1 MGDKFD
7 VGKPRLDLIRPF
19 PELKL
24 AEVLTIGAEKY
35 SDYNWCKGIQ
45 WSKIIGSYK
54 RHLNSFE
61 DGIDFDSET
70 GLLHLQ
76 HAYAN
81 IHFLLEYYKTCP
93 HLDDRL
99 AKKSQY
105 NVGLYLPLRNLDFL
119 CVPKYRNVTQLD
131 DVLVATLL
139 DLDINLVITSDY
151 EEYLYI
157 RNQEILVFLFTSPEN
172 ERFEV
177 GYRRINNVEELKA
190 FL

>member
-7 VGKPRLDLIRPF
+7 NGKPRLDLIRPF
-19 PELKL
+19 PQLCL
-24 AEVLTIGAEKY
+24 AETLTFGAGKY
-35 SDYNWCKGIQ
+35 GDYNWMKGIQ

-61 DGIDFDSET
+61 QGIDYDEET

-93 HLDDRL
+93 ELDDRYV
-99 AKKSQY
+99 KKSNY
-105 NVGLYLPLRNLDFL
+105 NVGIFLPSLDLSFINDSN
-119 CVPKYRNVTQLD
+119 YRNVTKLD
-131 DVLVATLL
+131 NVLISTLI
-139 DLDINLVITSDY
+139 DEDINLVITSSY

-157 RNQEILVFLFTSPEN
+157 RNQDMLVFLFTTNEN
-172 ERFEV
+172 ANYEI
-177 GYRRINNVEELKA
+177 GYRRINTVEELKT
-190 FL
+190 FF